1 MKNVTDDV
9 KIKFFD
15 KNGKVICENEMPLK
29 KFRFMREY
37 LKLEKSGIKLED
49 VDVEETIAYLNETND
64 NLKIKSI
71 MVIDDEFILRDL
83 YTEQLGRLSHYVEAY
98 DNAQDALNHFSKNP
112 LKYDFILSDNIMPQM
127 KGDELADKIK
137 EIKPDIPVYIIT
149 GDADSVNEESFNNS
163 VSGVIQKPID
173 SMKLQNFVGSGKVE
187 IFSLNNKD
195 SGAEILTINSESD
208 KRKVS

>member
-1 MKNVTDDV
+1 MNSTSNIQ
-9 KIKFFD
+9 IKFFN
-15 KNGKVICENEMPLK
+15 KNGEVIFENEMPSK

-37 LKLEKSGIKLED
+37 IKLEKNDINLKD
-49 VDVEETIAYLNETND
+49 IDIEESIAYMNENNK

-71 MVIDDEFILRDL
+71 MVIDDEYILRDL

-98 DNAQDALNHFSKNP
+98 DNAQEALSEFSKNP

-127 KGDELADKIK
+127 KGDEFADRIK
-137 EIKPDIPVYIIT
+137 AIKPDIPIFIIT

-187 IFSLNNKD
+187 IFSLNNKSD
-195 SGAEILTINSESD
+195 AEVLKINED
-208 KRKVS
+208 VEKRKAS